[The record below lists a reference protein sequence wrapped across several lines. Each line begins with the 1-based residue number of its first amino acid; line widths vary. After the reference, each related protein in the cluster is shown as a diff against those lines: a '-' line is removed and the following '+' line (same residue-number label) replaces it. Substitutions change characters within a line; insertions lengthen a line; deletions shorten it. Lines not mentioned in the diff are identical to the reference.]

1 MQMPMR
7 SRKGQRRAQ
16 GASGPAA
23 KRGPRRVI
31 DADATPDRRIV
42 VDVTDEFHRRVK
54 HAALL
59 ERVSMTE
66 LVLRVVSP
74 EVDRILGDADLSRG
88 NGS

>member
-7 SRKGQRRAQ
+7 SRKGQGRAQ
-16 GASGPAA
+16 SASGPAA
-23 KRGPRRVI
+23 KRGPRRAI
-31 DADATPDRRIV
+31 DADAIPDRRIV

>member
-16 GASGPAA
+16 NASGPAA
-23 KRGPRRVI
+23 KRGPKRVI
-31 DADATPDRRIV
+31 DADAVPDRRIV

-54 HAALL
+54 HAAFL

-66 LVLRVVSP
+66 LVLRVLSP
-74 EVDRILGDADLSRG
+74 EVERILEDANLPRSDG
-88 NGS
+88 P